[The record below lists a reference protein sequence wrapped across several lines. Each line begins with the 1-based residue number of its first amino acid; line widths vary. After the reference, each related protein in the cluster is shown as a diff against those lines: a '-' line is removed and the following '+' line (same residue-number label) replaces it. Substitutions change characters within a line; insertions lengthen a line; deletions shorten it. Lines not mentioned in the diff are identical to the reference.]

1 MPKDK
6 GVKKATGKTIVDVKG
21 MTEIQAWKVVDAL
34 KPSQRALN
42 PWDMFKKASVAT
54 GCPHT
59 QAMTV
64 LCAISSTFLTEL
76 DTKGMFFLP
85 GFGTFQ
91 KQVQG
96 WS

>member
-1 MPKDK
+1 MPNDK
-6 GVKKATGKTIVDVKG
+6 GVKKATCVKKDLPG
-21 MTEIQAWKVVDAL
+21 LTEMQAWKVVDAL

-42 PWDMFKKASVAT
+42 PWDMFRMASAAT

-85 GFGTFQ
+85 GFGTFH